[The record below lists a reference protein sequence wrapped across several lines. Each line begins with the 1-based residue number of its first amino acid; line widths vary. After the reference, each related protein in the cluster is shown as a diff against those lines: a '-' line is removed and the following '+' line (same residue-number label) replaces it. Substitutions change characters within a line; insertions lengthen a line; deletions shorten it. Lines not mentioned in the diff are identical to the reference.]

1 VLVDL
6 HAHYPMHV
14 TEGSPKTVRGQLGKW
29 RKARLRARLVNL
41 ISYVFNYEGPGGAPG
56 VTVPLMKSGK
66 VGAALSVLY
75 APFTEIDP
83 DLHYGAPP
91 KKGYVNDIT
100 EQMRWVEESVKDCD
114 DVVCPVTRSEQ
125 LDWAMKP
132 ESGRLALIHCIEGGH
147 VLGATPEEI
156 RENVS
161 MLADRGVAYVTIAHL
176 FWRRVATN
184 APALP
189 FLPDWLYRLL
199 FPQRESTG
207 LTELGK
213 VAVAEMHKKRVLVD
227 ITHMSDASITQTL
240 DLLDTVDPRCEAP
253 VIATHGAC
261 RFPKRPRFRQLTYNL
276 SDETITR
283 IAGRGG
289 VIGLIACKHY
299 ISRGVKLPLYVRD
312 FDDTMKLLC
321 KHIDRI
327 QGLTGSFD
335 HVAIGTD
342 LDGFIKPALP
352 GLKDMSRLDDLQNA
366 LRGRYGSDAAD
377 RICSRNAL
385 RVLRYRFA

>member
-1 VLVDL
+1 MLVDL

-14 TEGSPKTVRGQLGKW
+14 TEGSPTVRGQLRNW
-29 RKARLRARLVNL
+29 RRARSRARLVNL
-41 ISYVFNYEGPGGAPG
+41 ISYVFNYEGPGGEPG

-66 VGAALSVLY
+66 VGVALSVLY

-83 DLHYGAPP
+83 DLPYGAPP
-91 KKGYVNDIT
+91 KSGYLEDISQ
-100 EQMRWVEESVKDCD
+100 QMGWVEESVKDCD
-114 DVVCPVTRSEQ
+114 DVVCPVTQSDQ

-132 ESGRLALIHCIEGGH
+132 GSGRLALIHCIEGGH
-147 VLGATPEEI
+147 VLGATPKEV

-161 MLADRGVAYVTIAHL
+161 TLADRGVAYVTIAHL

-189 FLPDWLYRLL
+189 FLPDWLYGLL
-199 FPQRESTG
+199 FPQRQATG
-207 LTELGK
+207 LTKLGE
-213 VAVAEMHKKRVLVD
+213 VAVTAMHKKRMLID
-227 ITHMSDASITQTL
+227 ITHMSEASITQTL
-240 DLLDTVDPRCEAP
+240 DLLDTVDPRCETP

-261 RFPKRPRFRQLTYNL
+261 RFPKRPRFRQLKYNL
-276 SDETITR
+276 SDETIMR

-289 VIGLIACKHY
+289 VIGLIACRHY
-299 ISRGVKLPLYVRD
+299 ISRGVKLPIRVRD
-312 FDDTMKLLC
+312 FDDTVKLLC

-327 QGLTGSFD
+327 HGLTGSLD

-352 GLKDMSRLDDLQNA
+352 GLKDMSRLDDLQSA
-366 LRGRYGSDAAD
+366 LRGRYGSDAAEG
-377 RICSRNAL
+377 ICSRNAL